1 MTTKTSTKTTTP
13 ISTNLST
20 SKSPWNL
27 KNHGLFVGLYGVTI
41 LAVLLS
47 SLLGMPWLNW
57 VFKPLLMPLLIWF
70 VWINTRKQEATGSS
84 NDSDINDW
92 NGLTGLTSLTKW
104 LLAALFFSW
113 LGDIFMI
120 FQHDYEIGFLLG
132 LGNFLIAHICYI
144 FVFGKTSSPNSQLA
158 SGSYSPPK
166 DILRQKP
173 YLLLPFL
180 AYAAVLLYMLYP
192 NLGDMFV
199 PVLVYASIISLMAI
213 FAVRRYGK
221 VNARSFH
228 LVWIGALIFI
238 ASDSII
244 AIHKFLVDVPYSYI
258 WIILAYCLGQYF
270 IAIGILSQR
279 NSVNIS

>member
-1 MTTKTSTKTTTP
+1 MLTNLVIWQNLLLLNKSKTITQNT
-13 ISTNLST
+13 TNLSA

-57 VFKPLLMPLLIWF
+57 VFKPMLMPLLIWF
-70 VWINTRKQEATGSS
+70 VWINTKQQNESGG
-84 NDSDINDW
+84 W
-92 NGLTGLTSLTKW
+92 TGLIKW
-104 LLAALFFSW
+104 LFAALFFSW

-144 FVFGKTSSPNSQLA
+144 FAFGKTPSPTSNS
-158 SGSYSPPK
+158 PK

-192 NLGDMFV
+192 NLGEMFV

-244 AIHKFLVDVPYSYI
+244 AIHKFLVDIPYSYI

-279 NSVNIS
+279 NSVNTV